1 MKFPKLYADSY
12 QLGLNIFQ
20 RTKNFPKHFRPTL
33 GRRLEEAGMDLTL
46 QLRLA
51 SVAPRSRFGGRVDS
65 LRLASER
72 LDDIRIMLQMSHDL
86 AVLTGPAYGELSE
99 LTAGVGA
106 QIGGLLKYRDEQPT
120 HDPNL

>member
-1 MKFPKLYADSY
+1 MKLPKLYADAY
-12 QLGLNIFQ
+12 ELGLRIFQ

-46 QLRLA
+46 RVRLA
-51 SVAPRSRFGGRVDS
+51 LVEGKTRAAGVPSQ
-65 LRLASER
+65 LHEASSR

-86 AVLTGPAYGELSE
+86 GILTGPAYGELSE

-106 QIGGLLKYRDEQPT
+106 QIGGLLKFRSAPNAPENQP
-120 HDPNL
+120 

>member
-1 MKFPKLYADSY
+1 MKFPKLYADAY
-12 QLGLNIFQ
+12 QLGLSIFQ

-51 SVAPRSRFGGRVDS
+51 SVERRSKLPATSTS
-65 LRLASER
+65 LSLASAR

-86 AVLTGPAYGELSE
+86 GVLTGSAYGDLSE
-99 LTAGVGA
+99 LTSGVGA
-106 QIGGLLKYRDEQPT
+106 QIGGLIKYRGESAVTPT
-120 HDPNL
+120 P